1 MRSAREAASAL
12 FPARSRLAAPPQA
25 LHETTHPDGSAE
37 PLRRPPPSFD
47 FAVIA
52 DTAGLAA
59 LGPEWNALFARS
71 GRPQQVFQ
79 TFAWLSCWANHYLDK
94 RVTPAIVTGRS
105 EGRLALVWPLV
116 STRRLGFRLLS
127 FMGEPLSQYGDALV
141 DDRVDPEAITAQAL
155 AFIMTLPVDILALR
169 RVRDDAALAAA
180 LTRGAQRIGAPSRAP
195 FVDFAGA
202 GDAAAFDK
210 RFSAKLRSDRRR
222 HRRRLEEIGPIA
234 FERHGPGPRARDLVA
249 IALAFKQDWARR
261 NGRIAAAL
269 ADPRFGR
276 FFLDAA
282 SGGANAPALRVSAMF
297 CAGEPIG
304 VEISIACKGR
314 VFGHVL
320 APKPGFERQG
330 AGAIL
335 AGRSIADA
343 LEEGF
348 GAYDLL
354 APADPYKMEW
364 ASGCVG
370 VADYAAARTLAGRL
384 FKWAWLDF
392 GREASRALIKRLRAR
407 LRPVS
412 RRVASRP

>member
-1 MRSAREAASAL
+1 
-12 FPARSRLAAPPQA
+12 
-25 LHETTHPDGSAE
+25 
-37 PLRRPPPSFD
+37 
-47 FAVIA
+47 
-52 DTAGLAA
+52 
-59 LGPEWNALFARS
+59 
-71 GRPQQVFQ
+71 
-79 TFAWLSCWANHYLDK
+79 
-94 RVTPAIVTGRS
+94 
-105 EGRLALVWPLV
+105 
-116 STRRLGFRLLS
+116 
-127 FMGEPLSQYGDALV
+127 
-141 DDRVDPEAITAQAL
+141 
-155 AFIMTLPVDILALR
+155 MTLPVDILALR
-169 RVRDDAALAAA
+169 RVRDDAALAATLA
-180 LTRGAQRIGAPSRAP
+180 HGAQRIGAPARAP
-195 FVDFAGA
+195 FIDFAGA
-202 GDAAAFDK
+202 SDVAAFDK

-249 IALAFKQDWARR
+249 TALAFKQEWARR
-261 NGRIAAAL
+261 SGRIATAL

-282 SGGANAPALRVSAMF
+282 SGGANAPELRVSAML

-370 VADYAAARTLAGRL
+370 VGDYAVARTLAGRL
-384 FKWAWLDF
+384 FQWAWLDF
-392 GREASRALIKRLRAR
+392 GREASRSLVKSLRGRLR
-407 LRPVS
+407 LTS
-412 RRVASRP
+412 RRVASRL